1 MMADDEPPSFV
12 STHYAKTLMA
22 LALRNWEIA
31 SYAMFVYTAIL
42 AAILQNLAPG
52 IRARA
57 LAGSAAGLIV
67 TAASAL
73 TPSNV
78 LLHGWLLPPLPLLL
92 AYWTSGLLF
101 TAPMPRAEQAL
112 RQIDRVLG
120 VRGIS
125 SAAPRWIAEVLELS
139 YAAVY
144 ALIPIALAVHLRF
157 TASPDY
163 DRFWTVIL
171 VTDYV
176 CFAVLPWIQ
185 TRPPRALEP
194 DDPWRSS
201 LRAFNL
207 RLLGAASIRVNTF
220 PSGHAAEA
228 LAAALLVSTAPSA
241 VFAWMLFNALAVSA
255 GAVLG
260 RYHYATDAFTGW
272 LVAAAVW
279 AVLG

>member
-1 MMADDEPPSFV
+1 
-12 STHYAKTLMA
+12 
-22 LALRNWEIA
+22 
-31 SYAMFVYTAIL
+31 MFAYTAIL
-42 AAILQNLAPG
+42 AAVLPG
-52 IRARA
+52 LCAGRRARA
-57 LAGSAAGLIV
+57 LAGSVAGLVV
-67 TAASAL
+67 TAASVLA
-73 TPSNV
+73 PSDV
-78 LLHGWLLPPLPLLL
+78 LLHGWLLPPLLLLL

-112 RQIDRVLG
+112 LQIDHVLRV
-120 VRGIS
+120 RAIS
-125 SAAPRWIAEVLELS
+125 SAAPRWIAELLEFS

-144 ALIPIALAVHLRF
+144 ALIPVALTLHLRF

-207 RLLGAASIRVNTF
+207 RAAGCREHSRQHLPKRPRGRGAGRRIARVECSLR
-220 PSGHAAEA
+220 PWSPGCCSMHSRSRRAPC
-228 LAAALLVSTAPSA
+228 LAAITMRLTPSP
-241 VFAWMLFNALAVSA
+241 A
-255 GAVLG
+255 GWWPLRSGRLG
-260 RYHYATDAFTGW
+260 
-272 LVAAAVW
+272 
-279 AVLG
+279 